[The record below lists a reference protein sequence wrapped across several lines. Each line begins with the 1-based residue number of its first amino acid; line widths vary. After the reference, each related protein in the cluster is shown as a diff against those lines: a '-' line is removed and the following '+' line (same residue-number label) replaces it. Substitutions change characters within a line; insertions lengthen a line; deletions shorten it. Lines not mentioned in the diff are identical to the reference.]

1 MTVTVAV
8 ASATVGVTVMLVT
21 EFTTLVLYAVV
32 ADANAG
38 LNVPELI
45 AIALKSALEDKT
57 ALVTIKVYV
66 FAVPSSAVTT
76 MFMVLLPALNAI
88 APLA

>member
-21 EFTTLVLYAVV
+21 EFATLVLYAVV

-45 AIALKSALEDKT
+45 AIALKSAFDE
-57 ALVTIKVYV
+57 AARVTVVVYV
-66 FAVPSSAVTT
+66 FVVVPS
-76 MFMVLLPALNAI
+76 
-88 APLA
+88 